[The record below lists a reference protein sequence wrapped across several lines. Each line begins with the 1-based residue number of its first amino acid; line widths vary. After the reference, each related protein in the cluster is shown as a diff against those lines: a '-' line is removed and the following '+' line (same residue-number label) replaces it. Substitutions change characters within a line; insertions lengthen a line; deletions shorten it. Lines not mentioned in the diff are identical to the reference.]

1 MATSSIRWASAC
13 AAGFVLAS
21 VRFEAQPVQRL
32 PQLSVPLQPLAQQAR
47 RLETALTYLGQPL
60 ASTDRQAI
68 NDAISTADEEAA
80 VQELQTT
87 LDRHVLAVVRI
98 NPESRVSVEQGPAKP
113 ELVEGGTRLFLVKVL
128 NEANVTAPLRVE
140 SPNSGDV
147 SLRSDSSPEPKHQLT
162 TREVRDRWATISIY
176 DKRPMPRRLSGL
188 AIEYVILEVFSRSSG
203 QRSAQIAFN
212 VGQGTQDVGYRN
224 DVSILFTAQP
234 ARLMTIRV
242 SDENGKPGVASL
254 LIRDRFD
261 RIYPNPA
268 KRLAPDF
275 PFQPQIYRSDG
286 ESIRLPDGD
295 YTVVSSG
302 GPEYTSLTKRFSV
315 RANDPRELS
324 FALERWIDPPRL
336 GWYSGDHHIHAA
348 GCSHYQ
354 NPTEGVLP
362 EDMMRQIL
370 GEALNI
376 GSVLTWGPC
385 YYYQKQFFTGQDNP
399 LSKPDR
405 VMHYDLEVS
414 GFPSS
419 HAGHLVLL
427 GLKDQDYP
435 KTHRIE
441 DWPSW
446 DLPILTWAKS
456 QGAVVGFAHSGFGL
470 QVQDRE
476 LPSYEM
482 PPFDGIGANEY
493 IVDVTHPNSV
503 DFMSTVNTPSVW
515 ELSIWYHTL
524 NVGFR
529 TRISGETDFPCVYDS
544 RVGLGRTYAQIDRP
558 MSFQGWLNGLRGG
571 RSYVSDGKSH
581 LLDFSVNGVE
591 VGRNG
596 SELKVSGGQT
606 VRARLRVAAFLS
618 PQPDESVRTRPPDQQ
633 PYWDVERARI
643 RTTRDVP
650 LELIV
655 NGKVVASKPVTADGV
670 LREVTFDVPIERSSW
685 IAARIL
691 PSAHTNPVFALVDG
705 KPIRAS
711 RRSAEWCLTAVNQC
725 WTQKAPAIRPSE
737 RAAARAAYDHAREV
751 YKRLIAESSDPASV
765 ARNGPASGALR
776 N

>member
-188 AIEYVILEVFSRSSG
+188 AIEYVILEVFSRDSG

-315 RANDPRELS
+315 RANDPRELT

-515 ELSIWYHTL
+515 ELSIWYHTF

-558 MSFQGWLNGLRGG
+558 MSFQGWLNGLRSG

-633 PYWDVERARI
+633 PYWDVERARVGA
-643 RTTRDVP
+643 TRDVP